1 LEVPKRVRK
10 RLQYIVACIMVA
22 LMTISGIL
30 PSIPYVKA
38 AETAFNFNAT
48 DTYLSVTSYNGKPG
62 VWLLQIDGNNPS
74 AGVKFEKQLPSS
86 VTTIDSI
93 AMSKDGTELYG
104 IKAEDN
110 TFIYKINEAG
120 NVTVQPVTMPSGLQT
135 FKPQGGGAI
144 DPMTGHYAL
153 FVRDMAQRLSRIV
166 LIDPNTGA
174 VTDGSISPNNRINLR
189 DIIFDDQGNI
199 YYIDASNEEWVRYDR
214 TTGKE
219 TVYGRVGN
227 IPLTTPGHG
236 AGLSYLPSNELLI
249 VFTRGDLFASNPK
262 DNNARHLVQIPNIN
276 FLSDAASAVFPYFF
290 TDLKAEKFV
299 NGSQEVSSV
308 KRGDLIE
315 YKIVVSN
322 AGNLPAD
329 NVVLKDS
336 IPEGTEYIANSTKIN
351 GTAISDINGQSPL
364 VAGLKIKSSADNA
377 NDGVILN
384 GEENAATITF
394 QVRVKDDAAF
404 DTTIL
409 NTATVTSSE
418 GEIESNEVVS
428 SVTYNSPVL
437 ESKKSVVIEQKAP
450 GNLDVQHPEVGDT
463 LSYTIETRNTT
474 TDSLV
479 KNLVISDVVP
489 AELQYVAG
497 SLMVDGV
504 SVTDAEGDDE
514 GHYANGKVTGQFG
527 DVTDTGWH
535 TVQFKAVVQ
544 PGQAGKDI
552 INIATVGGDNIT
564 TPDRPRA
571 EVEVYPRNPQI
582 ETEKF
587 AVNNV
592 SKATYEVG
600 DTINYTIRV
609 RGVVNDTYLENLTIT
624 DTLPAGLKYVP
635 NSLKVDGASV
645 TDADDSDAGYSVTG
659 QVYGSFSN
667 VKGTD
672 WHTLEFQAVIERG
685 TGGQTIQN
693 TALVEGDNIVQ
704 PGEPTEKIVVEPEP
718 PVDPPV
724 EPPVNPPVD
733 PPVNPDP
740 PTDPADPTD
749 PPVDPVDPPVTPP
762 VGPGNGG
769 GDGSGDVTPRS
780 PIIESEKAAKDLN
793 GGNIEVGDTIEYTI
807 RARNTVSG
815 SQVTSMVISDKLP
828 AELEYVAGTLKV
840 NGVSVTD
847 SADGD
852 RGDYVNGTVKGS
864 FGTVTDTA
872 WYTLEFQAKII
883 KGEHGDVIK
892 NVGEVSG
899 SNLNIPSRPSE
910 EITINDPN
918 SADPAPVLE
927 SGKEAKDLNG
937 GTIQVGDVIE
947 YTIRTRNTTPNTVKN
962 LKISD
967 ELPSELKYVAGSL
980 KVDGQSV
987 SDAQDTDK
995 GSYADGIVSG
1005 QFGNVTDTAWHT
1017 IVFRA
1022 EVAAGQAG
1030 QTIRNVGEV
1039 TGDNLVIPDH
1049 PYEDIIIGGGSGS
1062 NPVIPGDQ
1070 QDNDGTSTDKPSNP
1084 GSGDSDSKTPD
1095 SNHSGGSNGSDDT
1108 AVGGES
1114 DGTEQSS
1121 QSGASNDSLN
1131 AESGDRNGNK
1141 LPNTATNMY
1150 SYMLAGFILL
1160 LAGLFLIRR
1169 RKA

>member
-1 LEVPKRVRK
+1 
-10 RLQYIVACIMVA
+10 MF
-22 LMTISGIL
+22 
-30 PSIPYVKA
+30 VK
-38 AETAFNFNAT
+38 
-48 DTYLSVTSYNGKPG
+48 
-62 VWLLQIDGNNPS
+62 
-74 AGVKFEKQLPSS
+74 
-86 VTTIDSI
+86 
-93 AMSKDGTELYG
+93 
-104 IKAEDN
+104 
-110 TFIYKINEAG
+110 
-120 NVTVQPVTMPSGLQT
+120 
-135 FKPQGGGAI
+135 
-144 DPMTGHYAL
+144 
-153 FVRDMAQRLSRIV
+153 
-166 LIDPNTGA
+166 
-174 VTDGSISPNNRINLR
+174 
-189 DIIFDDQGNI
+189 
-199 YYIDASNEEWVRYDR
+199 
-214 TTGKE
+214 
-219 TVYGRVGN
+219 
-227 IPLTTPGHG
+227 
-236 AGLSYLPSNELLI
+236 
-249 VFTRGDLFASNPK
+249 
-262 DNNARHLVQIPNIN
+262 
-276 FLSDAASAVFPYFF
+276 
-290 TDLKAEKFV
+290 
-299 NGSQEVSSV
+299 
-308 KRGDLIE
+308 
-315 YKIVVSN
+315 
-322 AGNLPAD
+322 
-329 NVVLKDS
+329 
-336 IPEGTEYIANSTKIN
+336 
-351 GTAISDINGQSPL
+351 GTAPGGTGTPDTMMTL
-364 VAGLKIKSSADNA
+364 VF
-377 NDGVILN
+377 
-384 GEENAATITF
+384 EETSTITF
-394 QVRVKDDAAF
+394 TETYAGASNVRQTHGTRIDQFSLTGIEPPAPVKFGYAVADKKIGQNEYPDSRGPIYQIVQSVPYADPINYYKSFEITDALNEVLIVEEKDIEIKNSIGVDVSSLF
-404 DTTIL
+404 DVSGIDHQLSIKAKVATLSNANFYNQQYTITIKGALDLTSDYGNYMDQDGNILVSNKAITTVD
-409 NTATVTSSE
+409 NVPKS
-418 GEIESNEVVS
+418 SNEAYAKFKFK
-428 SVTYNSPVL
+428 TPVL
-437 ESKKSVVIEQKAP
+437 ESQKTAAIEQKAT
-450 GNLDVQHPEVGDT
+450 GNTDLNHPEVGDILT
-463 LSYTIETRNTT
+463 YTIQTRNTV
-474 TDSLV
+474 DNSQI
-479 KNLVISDVVP
+479 KNLTISDTIPQGIEYVP
-489 AELQYVAG
+489 GTLI
-497 SLMVDGV
+497 VDGQ
-504 SVTDAEGDDE
+504 SVTDAEGDDN
-514 GHYANGKVTGQFG
+514 GHYAWGQVAGEFG
-527 DVTDTGWH
+527 TVSDTSQH
-535 TVQFKAVVQ
+535 TIQFKAVVQ

-552 INIATVGGDNIT
+552 INIATVSGDNINM
-564 TPDRPRA
+564 PDRPRA
-571 EVEVYPRNPQI
+571 EVKVYPRNPQI
-582 ETEKF
+582 ESEKF
-587 AVNNV
+587 AVNTV

-635 NSLKVDGASV
+635 NSLKVDGVTV
-645 TDADDSDAGYSVTG
+645 TDENDNDAGYSVTG
-659 QVYGSFSN
+659 EVYGSFGN

-672 WHTLEFQAVIERG
+672 WHTLEFQAIIQPG
-685 TGGQTIQN
+685 QGGQTIQN
-693 TALVEGDNIVQ
+693 TALVDGDNIVQ

-718 PVDPPV
+718 PVDPPID
-724 EPPVNPPVD
+724 PPVD
-733 PPVNPDP
+733 PPVDP
-740 PTDPADPTD
+740 EPPVEPPID

-762 VGPGNGG
+762 VEPGNGG
-769 GDGSGDVTPRS
+769 GSGEVPRTPVV
-780 PIIESEKAAKDLN
+780 ESEKAAKDLN

-852 RGDYVNGTVKGS
+852 RGEYTNGTVKGS

-872 WYTLEFQAKII
+872 WHTLVFQAKIM
-883 KGEHGDVIK
+883 KGQHGDIIK

-899 SNLNIPSRPSE
+899 SNLNVPSRPSE
-910 EITINDPN
+910 EITINDPT
-918 SADPAPVLE
+918 SVDPIPVME
-927 SGKEAKDLNG
+927 SGKEVKDLNG

-987 SDAQDTDK
+987 SDAQDGDK
-995 GSYADGIVSG
+995 GSYVDGKVSG